1 MNWFNKLQVGGRLIL
16 GFSIMI
22 GLVGILG
29 FQSYRGGKEVAS
41 GVSEIAAVRLPGMQA
56 LLEADR
62 DLQQLLVAERSMIF
76 ANTSSQE
83 FQGLVADY
91 EENLDQA
98 WTRWNTFKSLTSGP
112 DEQAVFPKFEAAFE
126 EWKAISRRVV
136 DGRIADTRE
145 GRREAL
151 DLSLGQASES
161 FGIMRG
167 YIDQLTDMTLAEA
180 EEARAMAD
188 RRYASNRNLQFSMIA
203 CGLVLGAA
211 LAWGI
216 RRSITG
222 PLARLIRG
230 LTRSASQLTT
240 ASGQV
245 SAASQFLA
253 EGSST
258 QAAGIEQTS
267 ATLEQMSSTTTQNA
281 AGARNADELMQATNG
296 VVGQANAEMTRLDA
310 SMREITEASVAT
322 QRIVKTIDEIAFQTN
337 LLALNAAVEAARAGS
352 AGAGFAVVAE
362 EVRNLAKRAAEAS
375 RNTAQLIKGTVGKV
389 EEGSIAVH
397 RANAAFRTV
406 SDNIA
411 EAGRLISGIARASGE
426 QAQGISQV
434 NQAVT
439 EMDKVTQA
447 NAASAEES
455 ASAAEEMKAQ
465 AGKLA
470 GYVRELQALVGG
482 RPESLKVG
490 GPNPGRGM
498 DQLLSKPAGSAWA
511 PPPRPKRAK
520 SSAARPARVPDSVQ
534 ALDQEDLLDL
544 VLPGRG
550 GSSPGNR

>member
-1 MNWFNKLQVGGRLIL
+1 MNWFNKLQIGGRLVL

-29 FQSYRGGKEVAS
+29 FQSYLGGKVVAS
-41 GVSEIAAVRLPGMQA
+41 GVADIAEVRLPGMQA

-76 ANTSSQE
+76 ANVNSE
-83 FQGLVADY
+83 VFQGLVAEY

-98 WTRWNTFKSLTSGP
+98 WTRWNTFKSLSTNLE
-112 DEQAVFPKFEAAFE
+112 EQALIPEFEAAFE
-126 EWKAISRRVV
+126 KWKAVSRRVV

-161 FGIMRG
+161 FEIMRG
-167 YIDQLTDMTLAEA
+167 YIDQLTDVTLAEA
-180 EEARAMAD
+180 EKARVMAN

-203 CGLVLGAA
+203 GGLVVGVAF
-211 LAWGI
+211 AWGI

-222 PLARLIRG
+222 PLARLISG

-245 SAASQFLA
+245 SAASQFLS

-267 ATLEQMSSTTTQNA
+267 AALEQMSAATTQNA
-281 AGARNADELMQATNG
+281 AGARNADDLMQSTIG
-296 VVGQANAEMTRLDA
+296 VVGQANAEMGRLDA
-310 SMREITEASVAT
+310 SMQEITEASVAT

-389 EEGSIAVH
+389 EEGSIAVNC
-397 RANAAFRTV
+397 ANTAFRTV
-406 SDNIA
+406 SENIA

-434 NQAVT
+434 NKAVT
-439 EMDKVTQA
+439 EMDQVTQT

-455 ASAAEEMKAQ
+455 ASAAEEMKSQ
-465 AGKLA
+465 AGQLA
-470 GYVRELQALVGG
+470 AYVKELQALVGG
-482 RPESLKVG
+482 RQDPPKVEG
-490 GPNPGRGM
+490 ATAEWGSGPAHLPSR
-498 DQLLSKPAGSAWA
+498 
-511 PPPRPKRAK
+511 
-520 SSAARPARVPDSVQ
+520 RPAFRPVSHPRRGRSTPSRPIMAPDTVETLGQ
-534 ALDQEDLLDL
+534 DDFLDL
-544 VLPGRG
+544 VLTESNGPIS
-550 GSSPGNR
+550 GSP